1 MNHKMFLKFTLNFL
15 AVILLIVLIA
25 APFYFANNFSQVAGV
40 KSSNEYLVVSQVERF
55 PQMKLTQSGNNYQ
68 VTFTKQ
74 NPVQAYLS
82 VLIINNPTNETKTYT
97 LETPSDSAA
106 VFFGNDLDN
115 PVAEIQVPPFA
126 SIPVSIMSSSE
137 LLTQTVEFVLNSNY

>member
-1 MNHKMFLKFTLNFL
+1 MKNSKLFKITSNFL
-15 AVILLIVLIA
+15 AITLLIVLIA

-40 KSSNEYLVVSQVERF
+40 KSSNAYLVVSQVEKF

-74 NPVQAYLS
+74 NPTQAYLS
-82 VLIINNPTNETKTYT
+82 VLIINNPTNQTKTYI

-106 VFFGNDLDN
+106 VFLGNDLDN
-115 PVAEIQVPPFA
+115 PVAEIKVPPLA
-126 SIPVSIMSSSE
+126 AIPVSIMSSSQPS
-137 LLTQTVEFVLNSNY
+137 TQTVEFAIEAN

>member
-1 MNHKMFLKFTLNFL
+1 MNHKIFLKFTLNFL

-40 KSSNEYLVVSQVERF
+40 KSSNEYLVVSQVEKF
-55 PQMKLTQSGNNYQ
+55 PQMEFTQSGNNYQ

-74 NPVQAYLS
+74 NPIQAYLS

-97 LETPSDSAA
+97 LETPNDSAA

-115 PVAEIQVPPFA
+115 PVAEIKVPPLA
-126 SIPVSIMSSSE
+126 SMPVSIMSSSE
-137 LLTQTVEFVLNSNY
+137 PLTQTAEFVINAN